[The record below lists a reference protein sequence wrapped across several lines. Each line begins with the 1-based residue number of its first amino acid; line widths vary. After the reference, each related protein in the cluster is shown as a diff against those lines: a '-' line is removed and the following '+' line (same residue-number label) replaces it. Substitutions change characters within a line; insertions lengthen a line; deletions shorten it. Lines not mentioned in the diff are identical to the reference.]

1 MRELLTRR
9 LSTLSSSS
17 LVNLVTGI
25 GSLGDTRQ
33 HHPEKIKEKQTEK
46 GVQVSMQEEKDI
58 GKGQLEYVNYSYI
71 LFFIVS
77 L

>member
-25 GSLGDTRQ
+25 GSFGDTRQ
-33 HHPEKIKEKQTEK
+33 HHPEKTKGKRTEK
-46 GVQVSMQEEKDI
+46 GIQVSMQEEKDI

>member
-17 LVNLVTGI
+17 LVNLVTSI

-33 HHPEKIKEKQTEK
+33 HHPEKTKEKRTEQ
-46 GVQVSMQEEKDI
+46 GIQVSMQEEKDI

-71 LFFIVS
+71 IFFIIN